1 MMPAYALVSVLHLC
15 GHISNINKRVEINM
29 QASREEYK
37 AATRHAILSNVLNTA
52 VNSVDNNLLYSWAQS
67 DTTQT
72 LNKDAGRVKS
82 IQYGLQKIHT
92 CIQKM
97 GFVVTT
103 MPIFNQHKFARCSCQ
118 NWNGI
123 MPSESTYALETK
135 ESKEVKM
142 KHFEFLCCLLP
153 WLKRGKRRK
162 RHRVIVGV
170 THQL

>member
-1 MMPAYALVSVLHLC
+1 MMTAYALVSVLHLC

-82 IQYGLQKIHT
+82 IQYVGQL
-92 CIQKM
+92 IQ
-97 GFVVTT
+97 T
-103 MPIFNQHKFARCSCQ
+103 FAF
-118 NWNGI
+118 
-123 MPSESTYALETK
+123 THVY
-135 ESKEVKM
+135 
-142 KHFEFLCCLLP
+142 
-153 WLKRGKRRK
+153 RK
-162 RHRVIVGV
+162 WD
-170 THQL
+170 LW